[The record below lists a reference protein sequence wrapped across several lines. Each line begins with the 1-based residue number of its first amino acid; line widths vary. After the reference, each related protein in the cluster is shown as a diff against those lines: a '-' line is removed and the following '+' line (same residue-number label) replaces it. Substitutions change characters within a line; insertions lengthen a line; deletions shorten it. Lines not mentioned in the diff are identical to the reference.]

1 MPFNRQHITVVEQR
15 RSLKRKDSVWF
26 DEMSDK
32 TSVCRHAT
40 SSLSRCYGKLNLS
53 DINTA

>member
-32 TSVCRHAT
+32 LQSVVTQRQVCRDAT
-40 SSLSRCYGKLNLS
+40 TS
-53 DINTA
+53 